1 MKNLKVYNEYIK
13 SLNEKVRV
21 NKVYGFKNWL
31 YESSIGDPLRDK
43 VIAMSQKEVSEKAD
57 RVMQLSIQKIYNYY
71 PYFRPFLN
79 IMPPTPKFEAGS
91 GGGGMG
97 TMSTSGSAIYYCP
110 RFVLYTY
117 LKGKSDFASEMQ
129 SQGNLKPFARIKK
142 GLRDPSDYC
151 TFVIIHEIMHN
162 SLKHF
167 LRQMGKSEHLS
178 DYELHQLWNIATDY
192 EINHI
197 LKRDPRTSLVK
208 IFPGCVDAEDD
219 SNEMFYVD
227 PSETDEDGN
236 NLQEFFMTS
245 RAEKIFWR
253 LVQNIE
259 KKIEEEK
266 GDEDEDQ
273 DDEGDC
279 TGGDCE
285 GDGEGSGEGD
295 GEGSGE
301 GDDGGEDGDS
311 DGGDSEASI
320 SVGDIIWDNTS
331 GTYGK
336 VTNKTGD
343 NIEYDEMSEED
354 AMGQL
359 GIDNNPGDDKLSSLK
374 NMLNDL

>member
-1 MKNLKVYNEYIK
+1 MKNLKIYKDYVK
-13 SLNEKVRV
+13 SLNESLRV

-31 YESSIGDPLRDK
+31 YESSMGDPLRDK
-43 VIAMSQKEVSEKAD
+43 VIAMSQKEVAEKAD
-57 RVMQLSIQKIYNYY
+57 KIVQLSIQKIYNHW

-79 IMPPTPKFEAGS
+79 IMPPTPKFNSGS

-117 LKGKSDFASEMQ
+117 LRGKSDFASEMQ
-129 SQGNLKPFARIKK
+129 GQGNLKPFARIKK

-167 LRQMGKSEHLS
+167 LRQMGTSEYLS
-178 DYELHQLWNIATDY
+178 DYQLHQLWNIATDY
-192 EINHI
+192 EINHM
-197 LKRDPRTSLVK
+197 LKRDKGDELVK
-208 IFPGCVDAEDD
+208 IFPGCVDAEDE
-219 SNEMFYVD
+219 SSEMFYVD
-227 PSETDEDGN
+227 PSEKDEAGN
-236 NLQEFFMTS
+236 SLQEFFMKS
-245 RAEKIFWR
+245 RAETIFRR

-259 KKIEEEK
+259 QKIKEEQGE
-266 GDEDEDQ
+266 
-273 DDEGDC
+273 DEGDEGNEGEGQGEGQGEGGEGQGEGQGE
-279 TGGDCE
+279 GGD
-285 GDGEGSGEGD
+285 GDG
-295 GEGSGE
+295 
-301 GDDGGEDGDS
+301 DGD
-311 DGGDSEASI
+311 ATI

-336 VTNKTGD
+336 VTSKSGD

-359 GIDNNPGDDKLSSLK
+359 GIDNTSGDEMSALK
-374 NMLNDL
+374 NMLSDL

>member
-1 MKNLKVYNEYIK
+1 MKNLKVYKDYVK
-13 SLNEKVRV
+13 SLNENLRV

-31 YESSIGDPLRDK
+31 YESAMGDPLRDQ
-43 VIAMSQKEVSEKAD
+43 VIAMSQKEVAEKAD
-57 RVMQLSIQKIYNYY
+57 RIVQLSIQKIYNYY

-167 LRQMGKSEHLS
+167 LRQIGKSKHLS

-208 IFPGCVDAEDD
+208 IFPGCVDAEDE
-219 SNEMFYVD
+219 SSEMFYVD
-227 PSETDEDGN
+227 PSEKDEAGN
-236 NLQEFFMTS
+236 SLQEFFMTS

-259 KKIEEEK
+259 NKIEEEQGGDS
-266 GDEDEDQ
+266 GDEGNEGDSG
-273 DDEGDC
+273 DEGN
-279 TGGDCE
+279 E
-285 GDGEGSGEGD
+285 GDGD
-295 GEGSGE
+295 G
-301 GDDGGEDGDS
+301 S
-311 DGGDSEASI
+311 DGGDAGDGDGEASI

-336 VTNKTGD
+336 VTSKSGD
-343 NIEYDEMSEED
+343 SIEYDEMSEED
-354 AMGQL
+354 AMSQL
-359 GIDNNPGDDKLSSLK
+359 GMDNNPGDEMSALK

>member
-1 MKNLKVYNEYIK
+1 MKNLKVYKDYVK
-13 SLNEKVRV
+13 SLNENLRV

-31 YESSIGDPLRDK
+31 YESAMGDPLRDQ
-43 VIAMSQKEVSEKAD
+43 VIAMSQKEVAEKAD
-57 RVMQLSIQKIYNYY
+57 RIVQLSIQKIYNYY

-167 LRQMGKSEHLS
+167 LRQIGKSKHLS

-208 IFPGCVDAEDD
+208 IFPGCVDAEDE
-219 SNEMFYVD
+219 SSEMFYVD
-227 PSETDEDGN
+227 PSEKDEAGN
-236 NLQEFFMTS
+236 SLQEFFMTS

-259 KKIEEEK
+259 NKIEEEQE
-266 GDEDEDQ
+266 GDEGNEG
-273 DDEGDC
+273 DEGD
-279 TGGDCE
+279 E
-285 GDGEGSGEGD
+285 GNE
-295 GEGSGE
+295 
-301 GDDGGEDGDS
+301 GDS
-311 DGGDSEASI
+311 DGDGGSGQGDGDGDGPDGGDAGDGDGEASI

-336 VTNKTGD
+336 VTSKSGD
-343 NIEYDEMSEED
+343 SIEYDEMSEED
-354 AMGQL
+354 AMSQL
-359 GIDNNPGDDKLSSLK
+359 GMDNNPGDEMSALK